1 MMRIVCNSP
10 DLYVVDYPAIDAVEV
25 IDKRVGKGV
34 LMRDETARRFRIELE
49 EWAESEDPDTLE
61 AFIGHYG
68 ALMTQNAIYH

>member
-25 IDKRVGKGV
+25 IDKRVGRGV
-34 LMRDETARRFRIELE
+34 LMRDEAAQRFRAELE
-49 EWAESEDPDTLE
+49 EWAESADPDTLE
-61 AFIGHYG
+61 SFICHYG

>member
-10 DLYVVDYPAIDAVEV
+10 ELYVVDYPAIDAVEV

-34 LMRDETARRFRIELE
+34 LIRDEAAQRFRIELE
-49 EWAESEDPDTLE
+49 EWAESADPDTLE
-61 AFIGHYG
+61 SFIGHYG